1 MIKFIKY
8 TGEAPNYC
16 RGVLILEI
24 DGKITKFGYDSDC
37 DYEPFWEMG
46 GAWNN
51 AGYGE
56 RNKWVAETFQVDF
69 PKELDID
76 KLLEVMNENVD
87 PGCCGGCI

>member
-1 MIKFIKY
+1 MIKFISY
-8 TGEAPNYC
+8 NGEAPNYC

-24 DGKITKFGYDSDC
+24 DGKITKFGYKSDC

-51 AGYGE
+51 FGYGE
-56 RNKWVAETFQVDF
+56 REKWVADPSASL
-69 PKELDID
+69 PKKLDVE

-87 PGCCGGCI
+87 SGCCGGCV

>member
-37 DYEPFWEMG
+37 DYEPFWDRSIS
-46 GAWNN
+46 NPL
-51 AGYGE
+51 YG
-56 RNKWVAETFQVDF
+56 
-69 PKELDID
+69 
-76 KLLEVMNENVD
+76 KLAYLYR
-87 PGCCGGCI
+87 

>member
-1 MIKFIKY
+1 MIKFIRY

-16 RGVLILEI
+16 RGCLILEI
-24 DGKITKFGYDSDC
+24 NGRTVRFGYTEDC

-51 AGYGE
+51 FGYGE
-56 RNKWVAETFQVDF
+56 REKWVADPFVIL
-69 PKELDID
+69 PKELDVD

-87 PGCCGGCI
+87 PGCCGGCS